1 MVILFVLS
9 TVNIASVTTRALQDV
24 SCYQI
29 RQLCERSS
37 DGQIEVKFFELPSV
51 ISDVLAPLDKVQKS
65 LTFQDLWAQYGKKAQ
80 TAREND
86 EAQKRYLS
94 ISNVIESVWKP
105 AYEAWNQLVASVMDG
120 SLTLGDVDKFF
131 DGYKNR
137 KEDIFR
143 ELMCIFNLR
152 QDQGQT
158 AGDASQLKAIAE
170 KRAGQIQQYQKLHQ
184 YANAADT
191 IWDFKEAMK
200 FKGDFKVVEDLRN
213 QVSMLFKE
221 GVKAKEKQEQWLT
234 TD

>member
-9 TVNIASVTTRALQDV
+9 TVNIASITEKARKDI

-29 RQLCERSS
+29 RELCERSS

-51 ISDVLAPLDKVQKS
+51 IAEVLAPLDKLQES
-65 LTFQDLWAQYGKKAQ
+65 LTFQDLWSQYGKKAQ
-80 TAREND
+80 TARKND
-86 EAQKRYLS
+86 EAQKRELS
-94 ISNVIESVWKP
+94 ISNVVESVWKP
-105 AYEAWNQLVASVMDG
+105 AYETWNQLVASVMDG

-137 KEDIFR
+137 KGDLLR
-143 ELMCIFNLR
+143 ELVCIFNFR
-152 QDQGQT
+152 QGQGQT
-158 AGDASQLKAIAE
+158 AGDASQLTAIAQ
-170 KRAGQIQQYQKLHQ
+170 KRTGQIQQYQKLHQ

-191 IWDFKEAMK
+191 IWVFKEAMK

-213 QVSMLFKE
+213 QVSMLFKQ
-221 GVKAKEKQEQWLT
+221 GIKAKEKQGQWLT